1 MAEKKLVN
9 RIHTTREVRP
19 VIASW
24 YEELRTARADSKFL
38 AWTYGPVPFE
48 IFRAMDIRFEHLE
61 SYGAYLAARSGQ
73 QKLKELSESDGYSN
87 DICSYARLV
96 RGVAMLRER
105 NDTTSVPGVLLVD
118 TPDFVVAFR
127 QCPLMA
133 TVYDYQKRLFNK
145 PGFCIDTIPAHSE
158 AEYRDNLLYV
168 RRQLEELIV
177 FLEDQTKTKF
187 NYDRLKEIVDYV
199 KEAALIRKRVLDLCK
214 AKPTPM
220 TVFDHF
226 ISLGPAHSQRGKK
239 ESVEYWKRLE
249 KEVQERV
256 NSKIGAV
263 HNEKYRLYWHNLPIW
278 FKVGRL
284 SEVLAQHGA
293 VLAAASYTHELFYSH
308 EPEKIDPNDPLTSIA
323 AEEAW
328 QSWIAVDINQA
339 AKQVQKEIEAYAID
353 GMIMC
358 SHRTCQP
365 ADIGEYDLI
374 DIMGRRLGV
383 PGIVIDADP
392 TDPAYYSDAQTET
405 RLQAFVE
412 TLEASKKR
420 AFTNQRN

>member
-1 MAEKKLVN
+1 MTEERLVN
-9 RIHTTREVRP
+9 RISTTKEVRP
-19 VIASW
+19 VIAGW
-24 YEELRTARADSKFL
+24 YDEIRTAHADGKLL

-73 QKLKELSESDGYSN
+73 EKLKELSESDGYSN

-96 RGVAMLRER
+96 RGVSMLRER
-105 NDTTSVPGVLLVD
+105 GDTSSVPGVLLVD
-118 TPDFVVAFR
+118 LPDFVVAFR

-133 TVYDYQKRLFNK
+133 TVYDYQKRLFNV

-158 AEYRDNLLYV
+158 ADYQENLIYI

-177 FLEDQTKTKF
+177 FLEDLTKTKLDF
-187 NYDRLKEIVDYV
+187 DRLKQIMAYV
-199 KEAALIRKRVLDLCK
+199 KEAALVRNRVLDLCK
-214 AKPTPM
+214 TEPAPM
-220 TVFDHF
+220 SVFDHF
-226 ISLGPAHSQRGKK
+226 ISLGPSHSQRGKK

-249 KEVQERV
+249 AEVKERV
-256 NSKIGAV
+256 DNGIGV
-263 HNEKYRLYWHNLPIW
+263 IKNEKFRLYWHNLPIW

-284 SEVLAQHGA
+284 SEVLAKHGA
-293 VLAAASYTHELFYSH
+293 VLVAASYTHELFYSH
-308 EPEKIDPNDPLTSIA
+308 EPEKIDPEDPLTSLA

-328 QSWIAVDINQA
+328 QSWLAADVIQG
-339 AKQVQKEIEAYAID
+339 AKQVQKEIEDYSID

-365 ADIGEYDLI
+365 ADIGEYDII
-374 DIMGRRLGV
+374 DIIGRRLGI

-392 TDPAYYSDAQTET
+392 TDPAFYSDAQTET
-405 RLQAFVE
+405 RLQAFIE
-412 TLEASKKR
+412 TLEARKR
-420 AFTNQRN
+420 RAATS

>member
-1 MAEKKLVN
+1 MTEERLVN
-9 RIHTTREVRP
+9 RISTTKEVRP
-19 VIASW
+19 VIAGW
-24 YEELRTARADSKFL
+24 YDEIRTAHADGKLL

-73 QKLKELSESDGYSN
+73 EKLKELSESDGYSN

-96 RGVAMLRER
+96 RGVSMLRER
-105 NDTTSVPGVLLVD
+105 GDTSSVPGVLLVD
-118 TPDFVVAFR
+118 LPDFVVAFR

-133 TVYDYQKRLFNK
+133 TVYDYQKRLFNV

-158 AEYRDNLLYV
+158 ADYRENLIYI

-177 FLEDQTKTKF
+177 FLEDLTKTKLDF
-187 NYDRLKEIVDYV
+187 DRLKQIMAYV
-199 KEAALIRKRVLDLCK
+199 KEAALVRNRVLDLCK
-214 AKPTPM
+214 TEPAPM
-220 TVFDHF
+220 SVFDHF
-226 ISLGPAHSQRGKK
+226 ISLGPSHSQRGKK

-249 KEVQERV
+249 AEVKERV
-256 NSKIGAV
+256 DNGIGV
-263 HNEKYRLYWHNLPIW
+263 IKNEKFRLYWHNLPIW

-284 SEVLAQHGA
+284 SEVLAKHGA
-293 VLAAASYTHELFYSH
+293 VLVAASYTHELFYSH
-308 EPEKIDPNDPLTSIA
+308 EPEKIDPEDPLTSLA

-328 QSWIAVDINQA
+328 QSWLAADVIQG
-339 AKQVQKEIEAYAID
+339 AKQVQKEIEDYSID

-365 ADIGEYDLI
+365 ADIGEYDII
-374 DIMGRRLGV
+374 DIIGRRLGI

-392 TDPAYYSDAQTET
+392 TDPAFYSDAQTET
-405 RLQAFVE
+405 RLQAFIE
-412 TLEASKKR
+412 TLEARKR
-420 AFTNQRN
+420 RAATS